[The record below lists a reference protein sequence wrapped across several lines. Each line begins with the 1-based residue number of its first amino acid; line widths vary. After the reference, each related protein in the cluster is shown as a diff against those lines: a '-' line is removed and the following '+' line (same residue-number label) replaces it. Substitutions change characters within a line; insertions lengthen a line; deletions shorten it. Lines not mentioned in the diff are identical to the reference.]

1 MHLECARA
9 TTLFQLP
16 ARAIRRLLP
25 IAGLL
30 ILGTIASHS
39 PAAEPEPL
47 LLTIEGHLVGR
58 IEFPAEADEP
68 ALMIRA
74 YYDLIPEAQREK
86 LELHREILAE
96 LLSAYAV
103 AFTAADSA
111 ELAQVVSDI
120 ESQWAA
126 VLAIHVR
133 EFTREVQQI
142 LAAAY
147 TEVYSFQFSDR
158 Q

>member
-25 IAGLL
+25 AAGLL

-39 PAAEPEPL
+39 PAAEPEPI
-47 LLTIEGHLVGR
+47 LLTIEGHLISR
-58 IEFPAEADEP
+58 IESLANTEDP
-68 ALMIRA
+68 ALIIHT
-74 YYDLIPEAQREK
+74 YYDLLPREQREA
-86 LELHREILAE
+86 LEIHGKILAS
-96 LLSAYAV
+96 LLPAYRV

-120 ESQWAA
+120 EAQWAA
-126 VLAIHVR
+126 IQEIHAR
-133 EFTREVQQI
+133 QFTREVQQI
-142 LAAAY
+142 LIAAY
-147 TEVYSFQFSDR
+147 GEAYLSILAD
-158 Q
+158 

>member
-1 MHLECARA
+1 MHSECARA
-9 TTLFQLP
+9 AALFQLP
-16 ARAIRRLLP
+16 ARTIRRLLP
-25 IAGLL
+25 AVGLL
-30 ILGTIASHS
+30 ILGAIASHS
-39 PAAEPEPL
+39 PAAEPEPI

-68 ALMIRA
+68 TLMIRA

-133 EFTREVQQI
+133 EFTREVQEI
-142 LAAAY
+142 LAVAY
-147 TEVYSFQFSDR
+147 SEVYSFRFADQ
-158 Q
+158 